1 MQGCVVFV
9 EKQHEMEFMFDVIRQ
24 HCRYAKAMGTIR
36 KASTMKMLLW
46 SDLQCHFSNIAECQT
61 ALKELLRTAAK
72 EKPDVI
78 INAGDVKDE
87 YSPISQSVIKECVRQ
102 TREIVGAG
110 YRYVIDLGNHDR
122 ESQSAD
128 ASNWLSVLKAAGAEI
143 ITKPRTL
150 IIANTR
156 IAFLPF
162 IADKVRLVEAAS
174 KLAESESYALIFH
187 AEVFGSTP
195 GKNGITLEDLQVDKY
210 LACFGGHIH
219 NHQQLGDNVWYI
231 GSPFTHDWSE
241 ANYPKGHLVVDI
253 EHNDVNTGYEGN
265 VSVRQVQSKIP
276 RWYDVDFLEEHDIM
290 PEPGAYIRSK
300 LTVSTKKISDQL
312 LKEEKRIKVKYG
324 DVNVHTVPVLE
335 KVSADELV
343 LKGASD
349 KDKVA
354 QYVAVTMPESA
365 RFEARQAVTY
375 MASKLDRVKDT
386 SITKSLRFEYASA
399 KNTLVF
405 DDVKIK
411 LQNLGLVL
419 IKGVNRDSS
428 SKRSNG
434 SGKTSVLSC
443 VAPIPLFGE
452 TLKKQKSDAWASER
466 MEATARSYLRMRDH
480 GGRKIEVIRT
490 RRPHSLRLL
499 IDGVDKSSGLRGNT
513 HKVGDT
519 QGRIERVTG
528 YDLRTLTN
536 AVYIDQSIANG
547 FVFGTQSKRM
557 ELVNRFQNLDRFEEA
572 LKMVDEDIK
581 KNKENLVGIGFAIE
595 GSEVL
600 IEALERALQAKQ
612 QVQMETQWQIK
623 LHEIRAE
630 LAAKIEEHAAA
641 AAVKQTYDEMRQD
654 YDDLYSDEKQLNTKV
669 NNAFRAEATAQADVT
684 RGQKLIQLK
693 LCAVCGQSAASVGR
707 EIVAAAKVALDKAVS
722 DREQLGESQRQLL
735 IRMDRMSKKL
745 DFYTRKM
752 EELDGDLYELR
763 NREKELDQVVAEE
776 AQRNQARENEC
787 KVLAQQLR
795 MAQRLLRAQRG
806 AAKNRAIDREMLEYV
821 KKAFHRSGM
830 PIYLSTALCPLLN
843 SAAEDYSEVFT
854 DGQLKVRFRVED
866 GEFQVD
872 VINPYGSETV
882 DGQSVGEA
890 AMAGIIAAFALREA
904 APKTNLLVLD
914 EPGHGL
920 DQEGARQ
927 FAHGLLKLK
936 DRFESILLVT
946 HSSAIESVL
955 ASEHLWSVEKQ
966 DGRSSLSIVR

>member
-1 MQGCVVFV
+1 
-9 EKQHEMEFMFDVIRQ
+9 
-24 HCRYAKAMGTIR
+24 
-36 KASTMKMLLW
+36 MKMLLW

-87 YSPISQSVIKECVRQ
+87 YSPISQSVIKECVRS
-102 TREIVGAG
+102 TREIVAAG
-110 YRYVIDLGNHDR
+110 YRYIILKGNHDR
-122 ESQSAD
+122 ESQSPD
-128 ASNWLSVLKAAGAEI
+128 ATDWLSVLKAAGAEI

-150 IIANTR
+150 VIADTR
-156 IAFLPF
+156 IAFLPY

-174 KLAESESYALIFH
+174 TLAESASAVLIFH
-187 AEVFGSTP
+187 AEVFGTTP
-195 GKNGITLEDLQVDKY
+195 GKTGITLEDLGTEQY

-219 NHQQLGDNVWYI
+219 NHQHISWNSWYI
-231 GSPFTHDWSE
+231 GSPFTHDWNE
-241 ANYPKGHLVVDI
+241 ANFPKGHLVVNFGGTRDKDAYVAVEQQI
-253 EHNDVNTGYEGN
+253 T
-265 VSVRQVQSKIP
+265 KIP

-290 PEPGAYIRSK
+290 PEIGAYIRSK
-300 LTVSTKKISDQL
+300 LTVSTTKISDQL
-312 LKEEKRIKVKYG
+312 QKEERRIKAKYG
-324 DVNVHTVPVLE
+324 ADVNVHTVPVLE
-335 KVSADELV
+335 KVAADELV

-349 KDKVA
+349 KDKAA

-419 IKGVNRDSS
+419 IKGVNRDSAK
-428 SKRSNG
+428 KRSNG

-466 MEATARSYLRMRDH
+466 MEDTARSYLRMRDH

-581 KNKENLVGIGFAIE
+581 TNKENLVGIGFAIE
-595 GSEVL
+595 ASEVQ
-600 IEALERALQAKQ
+600 IDELERQLQAKQ
-612 QVQMETQWQIK
+612 QVQMETQWQSK

-641 AAVKQTYDEMRQD
+641 AAAKQSYDEMRQD
-654 YDDLYSDEKQLNTKV
+654 YDDLYSDEKQLDAKV
-669 NNAFRAEATAQADVT
+669 TNAFRAEATAQADQE
-684 RGQKLIQLK
+684 RGLKLIRLK
-693 LCAVCGQSAASVGR
+693 LCAVCGQPAATVGR
-707 EIVAAAKVALDKAVS
+707 EMVAAAKLALDKAMA
-722 DREQLGESQRQLL
+722 DREQLGESQRQLH
-735 IRMDRMSKKL
+735 IRMERLSKKI

-776 AQRNQARENEC
+776 AQRNQARENER

-890 AMAGIIAAFALREA
+890 AMVGIICAFALREA

-946 HSSAIESVL
+946 HSPAIESVL
-955 ASEHLWSVEKQ
+955 ASEHLWSVEKH